1 MDRLS
6 TLRNAHPFIGDVRGR
21 GLLFGV
27 DLVLDRRTKTAAV
40 DLADRVLYACLEQ
53 GLSFKVSHGSF
64 LTLTPPLTI
73 HDGELDR
80 AISILEAVFES
91 L

>member
-1 MDRLS
+1 M
-6 TLRNAHPFIGDVRGR
+6 
-21 GLLFGV
+21 
-27 DLVLDRRTKTAAV
+27 
-40 DLADRVLYACLEQ
+40 YACLEM

-73 HDGELDR
+73 SDNQLDH
-80 AISILEAVFES
+80 ALSILEKAFQT